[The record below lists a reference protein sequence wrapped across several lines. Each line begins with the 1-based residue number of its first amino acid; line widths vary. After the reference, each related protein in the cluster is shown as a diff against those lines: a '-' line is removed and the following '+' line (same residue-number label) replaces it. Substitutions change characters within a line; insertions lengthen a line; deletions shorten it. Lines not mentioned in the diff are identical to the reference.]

1 MSAFGPKRTSA
12 AALHMSVFGCKADM
26 TSFDCKILPRLRA
39 RLQGWDR
46 ASSGLV
52 DGVMDG
58 AAVPHDIVVSDY
70 ELLEW
75 RIDVVEVDVGDEA
88 IDAGIDAGG
97 FLAMHITARRD

>member
-26 TSFDCKILPRLRA
+26 TSLDCKVLPRLRA

-46 ASSGLV
+46 ASSSLF
-52 DGVMDG
+52 DGVMDA
-58 AAVPHDIVVSDY
+58 AAVTHDIVMSAY

-75 RIDVVEVDVGDEA
+75 RIDIVEINIGDEA
-88 IDAGIDAGG
+88 IDAGVNASG
-97 FLAMHITARRD
+97 FLAVQITARGN